1 MNPDHSSSTALLG
14 REVYLAL
21 NRDIQAMKNILI
33 LGAGRSSSA
42 LIRHLANQA
51 ASSGFQ
57 IRVGDAHLASAIE
70 RTAGFAHATAFEFH
84 LNNEA
89 LLEHEVKQAEL
100 VISML
105 PAFMHPTVIQSCIR
119 NRKNII
125 TPSYITPE
133 IQAMD
138 AEAREAGI
146 FILGEMGVDPG
157 IDHMSAMAIVDD
169 IRTQGGEITR
179 FESFTGGLIAPESD
193 NNPWNYKFTWNPRNV
208 VLAGAGGAAMF
219 LQEGQLKYIPY
230 HKLFSRVRDIEIEGY
245 GRFEGYAN
253 RDSLR
258 YREVYGM
265 QDIKTLYRGTL
276 RKAGYCKA
284 WDVFVQ
290 LGMTDD
296 TYTMNSDGEMT
307 CRDFVNA
314 FLSFDPHKSIEEKL
328 IEYLDLDQPTMN
340 RLIWLGLFDK
350 KPLGITNATPA
361 QILQKILEE
370 KWVLEPNDKD
380 MIVMWHLIKYNL
392 NGAQR
397 EVKAS
402 MVVKG
407 EDNVYSAMANTV
419 GLPIAL
425 AAELILNNQMQLT
438 GVCMPIASEI
448 YSPILAGLK
457 RLGIEMVE
465 KHVLA

>member
-1 MNPDHSSSTALLG
+1 
-14 REVYLAL
+14 
-21 NRDIQAMKNILI
+21 MKNILI

-42 LIRHLANQA
+42 LIRYLANQA
-51 ASSGFQ
+51 TTAGFQ
-57 IRVGDAHLASAIE
+57 LRLGDAHLASAIE
-70 RTAGFAHATAFEFH
+70 RTLGFASATAFEFH
-84 LNNEA
+84 LSDEVM
-89 LLEHEVKQAEL
+89 LEKEVKQADL

-138 AEAREAGI
+138 AGARQAGI

-169 IRTQGGEITR
+169 IRSQGGEITR
-179 FESFTGGLIAPESD
+179 FESFTGGLIDPESD

-296 TYTMNSDGEMT
+296 SYTMNPDGQLT
-307 CRDFVNA
+307 YRDYVNA
-314 FLSFDPHKSIEEKL
+314 FLSFDPYKSVEEKL

-350 KPLGITNATPA
+350 KPLGISNATPA

-380 MIVMWHLIKYNL
+380 MIVMWHLIKYTLHGKNH
-392 NGAQR
+392 

-402 MVVKG
+402 LVVTG
-407 EDNVYSAMANTV
+407 EDNVYSAMSNTV

-425 AAELILNNQMQLT
+425 AAELILSNQLHLS
-438 GVCMPIASEI
+438 GVCMPIAPEI
-448 YSPILAGLK
+448 YTPILAGLK
-457 RLGIEMVE
+457 RLGIEMME
-465 KHVLA
+465 KHGLA